1 MSSADLVHFQHRLT
15 VVAEPDPAVL
25 ARIVA
30 PFVIH
35 DVRPSRLAATL
46 DVSGTNY
53 VVTVEFDGPPGIA
66 ERLAARIAAMPC
78 VCALA
83 CSDATA
89 MAA

>member
-1 MSSADLVHFQHRLT
+1 MSSAAPFRHYLT
-15 VVAEPDPAVL
+15 ILAEPDPAVL

-35 DVRPSRLAATL
+35 DVPPSRLAAEL
-46 DVSGTNY
+46 DASGASY
-53 VVTVEFDGPPGIA
+53 VVTVEFDSPAEVA

-83 CSDATA
+83 RADATA
-89 MAA
+89 AAA